1 MFEKGNNGD
10 IMKIAVLG
18 GTGDQGL
25 GLALRLAL
33 AGEEVIIGSRDAE
46 KAVSAAQKVLEIAGR
61 DDLKVKGATNAEAAE
76 EAEVAILTV
85 PLQAQMATLGSVKE
99 AIKGKVLIDAT
110 VPIDSCLG
118 GSAVRYIDL
127 WDGSAAERAARFL
140 EDQGTRVAA
149 AFNNISASALLDI
162 TGPVDCDCLI
172 ASDHRDA
179 LDLASELAEKIDG
192 VRAIDC
198 GGLENA
204 RVIEKITPL
213 LINLNIK
220 NRIRNAGIRI
230 TNLPE

>member
-1 MFEKGNNGD
+1 
-10 IMKIAVLG
+10 MKIAVLG

-33 AGEEVIIGSRDAE
+33 AGEEIIIGSRDAE

>member
-1 MFEKGNNGD
+1 
-10 IMKIAVLG
+10 MKIAVLG

-33 AGEEVIIGSRDAE
+33 AGEEIIIGSRDAE
-46 KAVSAAQKVLEIAGR
+46 KAANAAQKVLEIAGR

-99 AIKGKVLIDAT
+99 ALRGKVLIDAT

-140 EDQGTRVAA
+140 EDQGTRVVA
-149 AFNNISASALLDI
+149 AFNNISAAALLDI

-179 LDLASELAEKIDG
+179 LDIASELAEKIDG

>member
-1 MFEKGNNGD
+1 
-10 IMKIAVLG
+10 MKIAVLG

-46 KAVSAAQKVLEIAGR
+46 KAVSAAQKVLEIAER